1 MTPLILKPYYK
12 EDGGGITSSKNKRR
26 FMQKKQIEE
35 ETIHTDKS
43 VKTEE
48 PLLIIPNENEVNI
61 ESIQL
66 GSGLVYVAKRK

>member
-12 EDGGGITSSKNKRR
+12 EDGGGITSCKNKRR

-43 VKTEE
+43 VKKEE
-48 PLLIIPNENEVNI
+48 PLLIIPNEKEVNI

>member
-1 MTPLILKPYYK
+1 
-12 EDGGGITSSKNKRR
+12 
-26 FMQKKQIEE
+26 MQKKQNEE

-61 ESIQL
+61 ESTQL
-66 GSGLVYVAKRK
+66 GSGLAYVAKRK

>member
-1 MTPLILKPYYK
+1 MK
-12 EDGGGITSSKNKRR
+12 
-26 FMQKKQIEE
+26 KKQIEE

-48 PLLIIPNENEVNI
+48 PLLIIPNENEVNND
-61 ESIQL
+61 STQL